1 MATHLRASLRATVSA
16 LRVTGGIADPLQ
28 VGHVMA
34 ERLPGEQGS
43 RAFHLTDRWA
53 DTHSLL
59 PPASLRYGVE
69 SAL

>member
-1 MATHLRASLRATVSA
+1 MVTHLRDTVSA
-16 LRVTGGIADPLQ
+16 LRVTGGNADLLQ
-28 VGHVMA
+28 VGQ
-34 ERLPGEQGS
+34 RLPGEMSRRWRQKGS